1 MILKVFN
8 LNPKNDTI
16 VSMKF
21 NELKSNMGET
31 TWLISARG
39 ITNGDNDPQGIL
51 VYSDECE

>member
-31 TWLISARG
+31 TWLTSARG